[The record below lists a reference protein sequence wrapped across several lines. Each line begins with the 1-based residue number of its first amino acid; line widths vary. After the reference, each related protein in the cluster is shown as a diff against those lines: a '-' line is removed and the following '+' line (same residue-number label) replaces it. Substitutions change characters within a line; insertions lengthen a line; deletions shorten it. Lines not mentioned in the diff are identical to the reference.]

1 MPNWCSNRM
10 YFSGEPAQIAEIKRL
25 ASGAV
30 TPFYRRATNEGI
42 QLFLAGSAGLLQT
55 TEDVQFELCP
65 GLTAAGR
72 GAVSPENIAFT
83 RWLTHL
89 QNGVLLDEQN
99 CLMLHELW
107 LQSGTGQRRWEGLP
121 DDVRE
126 TITVHFTA
134 KRGDWCDIW
143 GTGGN
148 DPEELLNDTETT
160 ASANIVRYVLIV
172 AVRSQIDLLQ
182 LLYRKGLLRTEIP
195 GGFSPEEAQELLDNL
210 VRSHI
215 SKALS
220 GERMAARDRNADL
233 TWIRQQLVDAAWFV
247 RATLEAHGM
256 GVGNESPS
264 APPETM
270 PDIQTRELVMLIK
283 RLASSLKAV
292 KPDSSVVREA
302 QDWLCDR
309 KLVDIT
315 DILR

>member
-1 MPNWCSNRM
+1 MMKS
-10 YFSGEPAQIAEIKRL
+10 
-25 ASGAV
+25 
-30 TPFYRRATNEGI
+30 
-42 QLFLAGSAGLLQT
+42 
-55 TEDVQFELCP
+55 
-65 GLTAAGR
+65 
-72 GAVSPENIAFT
+72 
-83 RWLTHL
+83 
-89 QNGVLLDEQN
+89 DEQYQVPVWMRP
-99 CLMLHELW
+99 L
-107 LQSGTGQRRWEGLP
+107 LP
-121 DDVRE
+121 LL
-126 TITVHFTA
+126 
-134 KRGDWCDIW
+134 CN
-143 GTGGN
+143 TGGN

-309 KLVDIT
+309 KLVDISKRLVRTVLIFTESSDQLSRAT
-315 DILR
+315 DRVPGLPASPGYVQ

>member
-1 MPNWCSNRM
+1 MMKSDEK
-10 YFSGEPAQIAEIKRL
+10 YQVPAWMR
-25 ASGAV
+25 
-30 TPFYRRATNEGI
+30 P
-42 QLFLAGSAGLLQT
+42 LLPL
-55 TEDVQFELCP
+55 LC
-65 GLTAAGR
+65 
-72 GAVSPENIAFT
+72 N
-83 RWLTHL
+83 
-89 QNGVLLDEQN
+89 
-99 CLMLHELW
+99 
-107 LQSGTGQRRWEGLP
+107 
-121 DDVRE
+121 
-126 TITVHFTA
+126 
-134 KRGDWCDIW
+134 
-143 GTGGN
+143 TGGN

-264 APPETM
+264 ALTGIRKSPAAPLL
-270 PDIQTRELVMLIK
+270 PGHAGHGLVGFQLCG
-283 RLASSLKAV
+283 L
-292 KPDSSVVREA
+292 SVVCG
-302 QDWLCDR
+302 LCR
-309 KLVDIT
+309 ASIVAGL
-315 DILR
+315 LRAGCKVR

>member
-1 MPNWCSNRM
+1 MMKS
-10 YFSGEPAQIAEIKRL
+10 
-25 ASGAV
+25 
-30 TPFYRRATNEGI
+30 
-42 QLFLAGSAGLLQT
+42 
-55 TEDVQFELCP
+55 
-65 GLTAAGR
+65 
-72 GAVSPENIAFT
+72 
-83 RWLTHL
+83 
-89 QNGVLLDEQN
+89 DEQYQVPVWMRP
-99 CLMLHELW
+99 L
-107 LQSGTGQRRWEGLP
+107 LP
-121 DDVRE
+121 LL
-126 TITVHFTA
+126 
-134 KRGDWCDIW
+134 CN
-143 GTGGN
+143 TGGN

-195 GGFSPEEAQELLDNL
+195 WLFTGRSAGTLDNL

-233 TWIRQQLVDAAWFV
+233 TWIRQQLVDAARFV

>member
-1 MPNWCSNRM
+1 MMKS
-10 YFSGEPAQIAEIKRL
+10 
-25 ASGAV
+25 
-30 TPFYRRATNEGI
+30 
-42 QLFLAGSAGLLQT
+42 
-55 TEDVQFELCP
+55 
-65 GLTAAGR
+65 
-72 GAVSPENIAFT
+72 
-83 RWLTHL
+83 
-89 QNGVLLDEQN
+89 DEQYQVPVWMRP
-99 CLMLHELW
+99 L
-107 LQSGTGQRRWEGLP
+107 LP
-121 DDVRE
+121 LL
-126 TITVHFTA
+126 
-134 KRGDWCDIW
+134 CN
-143 GTGGN
+143 TGGN

-302 QDWLCDR
+302 QDCCATENLWISQIFSGEPDMY
-309 KLVDIT
+309 
-315 DILR
+315 ILRRDTPIMIVSYQGWSGGHAACPLHSPE